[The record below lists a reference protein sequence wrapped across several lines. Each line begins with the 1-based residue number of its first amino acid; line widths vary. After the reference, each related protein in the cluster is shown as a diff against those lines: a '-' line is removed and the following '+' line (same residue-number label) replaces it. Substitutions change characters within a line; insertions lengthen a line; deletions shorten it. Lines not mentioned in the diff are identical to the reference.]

1 MIVIVPI
8 RSAGELKLI
17 DLFPLHTPTQR
28 AFRHS
33 NPRPLFPMNNNRS
46 RKARKTKPK
55 AMSNKTSRNIP
66 SRDGRHPSDASSL
79 SGMTPGLGIEGG
91 ILQGRSVPDLLDA
104 EFKKMTE
111 SDLMFGH
118 TAQFLPLIDMEDESF
133 TNWYRKNAGMHTVE
147 VRI

>member
-1 MIVIVPI
+1 
-8 RSAGELKLI
+8 
-17 DLFPLHTPTQR
+17 
-28 AFRHS
+28 
-33 NPRPLFPMNNNRS
+33 
-46 RKARKTKPK
+46 
-55 AMSNKTSRNIP
+55 
-66 SRDGRHPSDASSL
+66 
-79 SGMTPGLGIEGG
+79 MTPGLGIEGG